1 MDTEESVRE
10 ALELIQANDPGAAQ
24 NILGDLAARL
34 KHEKV
39 RAAIKQVTEEIA
51 EANRKLKDM

>member
-24 NILGDLAARL
+24 NILADLAARL

-39 RAAIKQVTEEIA
+39 RAATKRVA
-51 EANRKLKDM
+51 EAFAETNQRLKDM